1 MRHPLGT
8 FELVVFTQNSVG
20 GALSGRKHGH
30 FMGTSP
36 TALSWPIFANAGG
49 ISPRETLR
57 HGANK

>member
-8 FELVVFTQNSVG
+8 FELVVFTQSSVG

-36 TALSWPIFANAGG
+36 TALWRIA
-49 ISPRETLR
+49 LR
-57 HGANK
+57 RNTNLQSLLNYKSCCF